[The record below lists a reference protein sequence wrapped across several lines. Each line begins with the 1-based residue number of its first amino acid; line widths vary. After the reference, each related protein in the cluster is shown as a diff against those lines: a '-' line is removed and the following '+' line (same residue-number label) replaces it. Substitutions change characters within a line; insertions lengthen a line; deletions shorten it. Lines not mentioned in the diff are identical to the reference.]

1 MRNKN
6 NNNKTKY
13 CPLADQPCLQG
24 DCALYNELLTNCEI
38 SVLSYNLYRFGNDL
52 KPRDDKYKS

>member
-6 NNNKTKY
+6 IIPKQKI
-13 CPLADQPCLQG
+13 CPLLDQNCLKEG
-24 DCALYNELLTNCEI
+24 CALYNELLTNCEI
-38 SVLSYNLYRFGNDL
+38 SVLSYNLYRYSNDL